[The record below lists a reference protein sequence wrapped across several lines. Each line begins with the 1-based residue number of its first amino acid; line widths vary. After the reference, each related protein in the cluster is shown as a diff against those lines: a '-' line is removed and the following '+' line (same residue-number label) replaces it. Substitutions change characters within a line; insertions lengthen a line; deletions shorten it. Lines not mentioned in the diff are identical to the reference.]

1 MSQCA
6 LSDETTYIQLSDGY
20 AGELVSSQMGRI
32 RAALS
37 QSLLLFYPQMLMCNR
52 NRALLGSGPEV
63 SLCGK
68 STYYHH
74 SPDFI
79 YILSYR
85 LK

>member
-1 MSQCA
+1 MSQCV
-6 LSDETTYIQLSDGY
+6 LSDETMYIQLSEGY
-20 AGELVSSQMGRI
+20 ADELISPQMGRI
-32 RAALS
+32 RAVLS

-52 NRALLGSGPEV
+52 NRALLGGGPEV
-63 SLCGK
+63 LLCGK

-79 YILSYR
+79 YILSYG